1 MIIAVL
7 LILFAALALTLFVWK
22 IAGSGGPVLNEEQLQ
37 ERIRPVDL
45 EAFRNL
51 TDPDEERFLV
61 SNLPRSEFRVIERQR
76 LRAAIDYLGG
86 VSHNAGL
93 LLQLGQAARRS
104 TDGRIAEAGRN
115 LVDEAVRLRLYAVLA
130 RGKLCVRFVF
140 PETAW
145 QAGSILDRYQH
156 LTEGAMQLGRLQYP
170 GRGSLVSR
178 AL

>member
-1 MIIAVL
+1 MMIAL
-7 LILFAALALTLFVWK
+7 LLMLFAALALMVFVWK
-22 IAGSGGPVLNEEQLQ
+22 MAGSGGPALNEEQLQ

-61 SNLPRSEFRVIERQR
+61 SNLQPGEFRVIQRQR

-104 TDGRIAEAGRN
+104 ADARIAEAGRN
-115 LVDEAVRLRLYAVLA
+115 LVDDAVRLRLYAMLA

-140 PETAW
+140 PQTAW
-145 QAGSILDRYQH
+145 HPGSILDRYQH
-156 LTEGAMQLGRLQYP
+156 LTEGAMHLGRLQYP